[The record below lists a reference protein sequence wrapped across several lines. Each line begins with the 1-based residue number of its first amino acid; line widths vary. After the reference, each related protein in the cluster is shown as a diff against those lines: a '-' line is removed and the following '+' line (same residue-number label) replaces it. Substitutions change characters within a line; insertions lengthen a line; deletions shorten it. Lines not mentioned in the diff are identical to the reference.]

1 MCPELK
7 SRVQD
12 TLVTGSSGRQ
22 LPVLPQLV
30 AEQGPG
36 LTSLELKQ
44 MGRDTIAG
52 LIAGILQKYTK
63 REVRHWDTPAPT
75 VATQVWD
82 NLLWLCLFLG
92 H

>member
-1 MCPELK
+1 M
-7 SRVQD
+7 
-12 TLVTGSSGRQ
+12 TGSSGRQ

-63 REVRHWDTPAPT
+63 REVRHWDHKHR
-75 VATQVWD
+75 
-82 NLLWLCLFLG
+82 LWRRKCVGQFIMAVSLFRPLRKR
-92 H
+92 

>member
-75 VATQVWD
+75 VATQV
-82 NLLWLCLFLG
+82 CGTIYYGCVSF
-92 H
+92 

>member
-63 REVRHWDTPAPT
+63 REAPRKRGT
-75 VATQVWD
+75 GRERERQRET
-82 NLLWLCLFLG
+82 
-92 H
+92 HT